1 MKVGSVQL
9 FLCILIADQHG
20 CVYDPHRDDDSR
32 RYLMGEQNIRE
43 HTDESTR
50 HAFMKSLLSEVQALE
65 AMLGKGMVESGV
77 SRIGA
82 EQEMFLIDKAQKPAL
97 TALDV
102 LARIDDPRF
111 THELGLFNIEANLS
125 VQELKSDCLSRM
137 EAEAQE
143 VYASAREAA
152 HQCDSEI
159 ALVGILPTLTKKHL
173 GLDAMVPTP
182 RYFALNDAILALRG
196 GDLRFTINGI
206 DQLTVNHDN
215 LMLEAC
221 NTSFQ
226 VHFQVSP
233 ENFAHLYNIAQT
245 ITGPLLAAAVNSP
258 ILLGKRLW
266 HETRISVF
274 EYSVDARSATH
285 QTRGLKPRVHFGDH
299 WVDDSVT
306 EIFKEDIARFR
317 VILTT
322 ETEDDPLAMVAQGIA
337 PKLKALCLH
346 NGTVYRWNRACY
358 GVHNGVPHLR
368 IENRVIPSGPTVLD
382 EIANTAFFVGMMA
395 GMSKEIDDVRV
406 LIPFEDVKSN
416 FMAAARDG
424 IRAQMNWF
432 GDTHMPAKQLILE
445 YLLPLAEK
453 GLQEYAVDQ
462 GDIDRYLGVLRDRV
476 TTRRTGA
483 RWALESLNNM
493 QDRGT
498 SDQRLRCLVA
508 SMVDQQT
515 TGRPISDWGLA
526 DFCEELDWRESYLKV
541 SQFMATDLFTVRPDD
556 IVDFAATLM
565 DWRHVRHVPVEGDDG
580 ELVGL
585 VSHRALLRLVAT
597 GRVGGEHKV
606 TVREIMTRNPV
617 TVNSDATTVEAIRLM
632 REAQVACLPVVDK
645 GKLLGLVTEH
655 DLIVVSSH
663 LLERYLAE
671 AE

>member
-1 MKVGSVQL
+1 
-9 FLCILIADQHG
+9 
-20 CVYDPHRDDDSR
+20 
-32 RYLMGEQNIRE
+32 MGEQNIE
-43 HTDESTR
+43 ENAGESAR
-50 HAFMKSLLSEVQALE
+50 QAFMKSLLEEVRALE
-65 AMLGKGMVESGV
+65 IMLDKGMVESGV

-82 EQEMFLIDKAQKPAL
+82 EQEMFLINSARKPAL
-97 TALDV
+97 TALEV
-102 LARIDDPRF
+102 LKQLDDERF

-125 VQELKSDCLSRM
+125 VQEFNTDCLSRM

-143 VYASAREAA
+143 VYLKAREAA
-152 HQCDSEI
+152 HQHDSEI
-159 ALVGILPTLTKKHL
+159 ALVGILPTLTMKNL
-173 GLDAMVPTP
+173 GLDSMVPTP
-182 RYFALNDAILALRG
+182 RYYALNDAVMALRG
-196 GDLRFTINGI
+196 DNLQFTINGI
-206 DQLTVNHDN
+206 DQLTVQHDN

-233 ENFAHLYNIAQT
+233 DDFSHLYNIAQT
-245 ITGPLLAAAVNSP
+245 VTGPLLAAAVNSP

-299 WVDDSVT
+299 WVDASAT

-346 NGTVYRWNRACY
+346 NGTVYRWNRPCY
-358 GVHNGVPHLR
+358 GVHKGIPHLR

-395 GMSKEIDDVRV
+395 GMADLYTDVRELITFDDV
-406 LIPFEDVKSN
+406 KAN

-432 GDTHMPAKQLILE
+432 GDTHMPVRELILKQ
-445 YLLPLAEK
+445 LLPLAEQ
-453 GLQEYAVDQ
+453 GLQKYGLVQ
-462 GDIDRYLGVLRDRV
+462 KDIDLYLGVLRDRV
-476 TTRRTGA
+476 ETRKNGA

-493 QDRGT
+493 HARGT
-498 SDQRLRCLVA
+498 EDQRMRCLVS
-508 SMVDQQT
+508 SMVEQQI
-515 TGRPISDWGLA
+515 TGRPVSSWELA
-526 DFCEELDWRESYLKV
+526 DFCEQQDWRESYLKV
-541 SQFMATDLFTVRPDD
+541 SQFMVTDLFTVRPDD
-556 IVDFAATLM
+556 IVDFAAALM

-585 VSHRALLRLVAT
+585 LSHRALLRLVAT
-597 GRVGGEHKV
+597 GRVGGENKV
-606 TVREIMTRNPV
+606 SVKEIMTRNPI
-617 TVNSDATTVEAIRLM
+617 TVNSDATTVEAIRVM
-632 REAQVACLPVVDK
+632 REKKVACLPVVDK
-645 GKLLGLVTEH
+645 GKLLGLITEH
-655 DLIVVSSH
+655 DLLVVSSH
-663 LLERYLAE
+663 LLERYLE
-671 AE
+671 EDQ

>member
-1 MKVGSVQL
+1 
-9 FLCILIADQHG
+9 
-20 CVYDPHRDDDSR
+20 
-32 RYLMGEQNIRE
+32 MGEQNIKE
-43 HTDESTR
+43 HADESTR
-50 HAFMKSLLSEVQALE
+50 QAFMKSLLEEVRALE
-65 AMLGKGMVESGV
+65 TMLAKGMVESGV

-82 EQEMFLIDKAQKPAL
+82 EQEMFLINQAKQPAL

-102 LARIDDPRF
+102 LKELDDDRF

-125 VQELKSDCLSRM
+125 VQEFQSDCLSRM
-137 EAEAQE
+137 EAETQE
-143 VYASAREAA
+143 VYAKARKAA
-152 HQCDSEI
+152 AACDSEI
-159 ALVGILPTLTKKHL
+159 ALVGILPTLTKRNL
-173 GLDAMVPTP
+173 GLDSMVPTP
-182 RYFALNDAILALRG
+182 RYYALNDAIMALRG
-196 GDLRFTINGI
+196 DNLQFTINGI
-206 DQLTVNHDN
+206 DQLVVNHDN

-233 ENFAHLYNIAQT
+233 ENFAKLYNIAQT

-274 EYSVDARSATH
+274 EYSVDARSTTH
-285 QTRGLKPRVHFGDH
+285 QTRGLKPRVHFGDR
-299 WVDDSVT
+299 WVDESVT

-317 VILTT
+317 VILTA
-322 ETEDDPLAMVAQGIA
+322 ETEDNPLAMVAQGIA

-358 GVHNGVPHLR
+358 GVHNGVAHLR
-368 IENRVIPSGPTVLD
+368 IENRVIPSGPTVID

-395 GMSKEIDDVRV
+395 GMANKVDDVRE
-406 LIPFEDVKSN
+406 LIPFDDIKAN

-432 GDTHMPAKQLILE
+432 GDTHMPAQELILKQL
-445 YLLPLAEK
+445 LPMAEE
-453 GLQEYAVDQ
+453 GLQSHGVDQ
-462 GDIDRYLGVLRDRV
+462 KDIDRYLGVLRDRV
-476 TTRRTGA
+476 ASRRTGS

-493 QDRGT
+493 HGRGT
-498 SDQRLRCLVA
+498 GDQRLRCLV
-508 SMVDQQT
+508 SSLVEQQI
-515 TGRPISDWGLA
+515 GGQPISEWKLA
-526 DFCEELDWRESYLKV
+526 DFCEQQNWRDSYLKV

-597 GRVGGEHKV
+597 GRVGGDHKV
-606 TVREIMTRNPV
+606 TVDEIMNRRPV

-632 REAQVACLPVVDK
+632 REAQVACLPVVDD
-645 GKLLGLVTEH
+645 GKLLGLITEH
-655 DLIVVSSH
+655 DLLVVSSH
-663 LLERYLAE
+663 LLESYLDE
-671 AE
+671 GK

>member
-1 MKVGSVQL
+1 
-9 FLCILIADQHG
+9 
-20 CVYDPHRDDDSR
+20 
-32 RYLMGEQNIRE
+32 MGEQNIE
-43 HTDESTR
+43 EYANESAR
-50 HAFMKSLLSEVQALE
+50 QAFMKSLLEEVRALD
-65 AMLGKGMVESGV
+65 AMLDKGMVESGI

-82 EQEMFLIDKAQKPAL
+82 EQEMFLINSAQKPAL

-102 LARIDDPRF
+102 LEQLDDERF

-125 VQELKSDCLSRM
+125 VQEFNSDCLSRM

-143 VYASAREAA
+143 VYAKARHAA
-152 HQCDSEI
+152 HQHGSEI
-159 ALVGILPTLTKKHL
+159 ALVGILPTLTRKNL
-173 GLDAMVPTP
+173 GLDSMVPTP
-182 RYFALNDAILALRG
+182 RYHALNDAIMALRG
-196 GDLRFTINGI
+196 GDLQFTINGI
-206 DQLTVNHDN
+206 DQLTVHHDN

-233 ENFAHLYNIAQT
+233 DDFSRLYNIAQT
-245 ITGPLLAAAVNSP
+245 VTGPLLAAAVNSP

-274 EYSVDARSATH
+274 EYSVDARSTAH
-285 QTRGLKPRVHFGDH
+285 QARGLKPRVHFGDH
-299 WVDDSVT
+299 WVTDSVT

-358 GVHNGVPHLR
+358 GVHKGVPHLR
-368 IENRVIPSGPTVLD
+368 IENRVIPSGPTIID

-395 GMSKEIDDVRV
+395 GMADKYEDVSELITFDDV
-406 LIPFEDVKSN
+406 KAN

-432 GDTHMPAKQLILE
+432 GDTHMPAKELILE
-445 YLLPLAEK
+445 QLLPLAEH
-453 GLQEYAVDQ
+453 GLQKYGVNQE
-462 GDIDRYLGVLRDRV
+462 DIDKYLGVLRERV
-476 TTRRTGA
+476 TTRRNGA

-493 QDRGT
+493 KGRGT
-498 SDQRLRCLVA
+498 EDQRLRCLV
-508 SMVDQQT
+508 SNMVEQQT
-515 TGRPISDWGLA
+515 TGRPISEWVLA
-526 DFCEELDWRESYLKV
+526 DFCEQQNWRESYLKV

-585 VSHRALLRLVAT
+585 VSHRALLRLVAE

-606 TVREIMTRNPV
+606 TVKEIMTRHPV
-617 TVNSDATTVEAIRLM
+617 TVTSDATTVDAIRLM
-632 REAQVACLPVVDK
+632 REERVACLPVVDD
-645 GKLLGLVTEH
+645 GKLLGLITEH

-663 LLERYLAE
+663 LLERYLE
-671 AE
+671 EDK